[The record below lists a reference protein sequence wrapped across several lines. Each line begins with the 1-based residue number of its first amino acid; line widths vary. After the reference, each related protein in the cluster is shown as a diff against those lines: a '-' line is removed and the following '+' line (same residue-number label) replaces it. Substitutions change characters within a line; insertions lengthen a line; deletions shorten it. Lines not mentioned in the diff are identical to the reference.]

1 MFPEHLRQRS
11 QRGEV
16 GEGVVGSLAREAPDA
31 AGGSQGSSQPLMSDM
46 LKRKRVS
53 SRQKAGRKTGASGG
67 GGSGSGAV
75 QEAAEQG
82 PQGQQPVP
90 AVLLQLREGRG
101 AAPLGGSQCHHAGQ
115 EEQTQQRLQS
125 SKLI

>member
-16 GEGVVGSLAREAPDA
+16 GEGVVGALAREAPDA
-31 AGGSQGSSQPLMSDM
+31 KGGSQGSSQPLMSDM

-53 SRQKAGRKTGASGG
+53 SRQKAGRKTGVSGG

-75 QEAAEQG
+75 QEAAEQATG
-82 PQGQQPVP
+82 AAASPSSPPAAQGGKGGSPTGGQPVP
-90 AVLLQLREGRG
+90 PRRAGG
-101 AAPLGGSQCHHAGQ
+101 ADSAAPPVY
-115 EEQTQQRLQS
+115 
-125 SKLI
+125 